1 MNLKLTVLEQAKQ
14 RLLSSIPLLHHV
26 PELRRAYAVTQD
38 QLSML
43 VPDDVELVPL
53 RVLIRVWWAAYCI
66 ERSTWHASQ
75 AKVCRRFSA

>member
-14 RLLSSIPLLHHV
+14 RLLSSTPLLGHV

-43 VPDDVELVPL
+43 RPDLELVPL
-53 RVLIRVWWAAYCI
+53 RVVIRVWWAAYCI
-66 ERSTWHASQ
+66 ERSTWHASL
-75 AKVCRRFSA
+75 AKVCRRWSA

>member
-14 RLLSSIPLLHHV
+14 RLLRTTPLLHHV

-43 VPDDVELVPL
+43 RPDLELVPL
-53 RVLIRVWWAAYCI
+53 RVVIRVWWAAYCI
-66 ERSTWHASQ
+66 ERSTWHASL
-75 AKVCRRFSA
+75 AKVCRRWSA

>member
-14 RLLSSIPLLHHV
+14 RLLSTTPLLHHV
-26 PELRRAYAVTQD
+26 PELRRGYAVTQD

-43 VPDDVELVPL
+43 RLDLDLVPL
-53 RVLIRVWWAAYCI
+53 RVVILVWWAAYCI

-75 AKVCRRFSA
+75 AKVCRRWTA

>member
-14 RLLSSIPLLHHV
+14 RLLSSTPLMHHV

-43 VPDDVELVPL
+43 RPDLELVPL
-53 RVLIRVWWAAYCI
+53 RVVIRVWWAAYCI

-75 AKVCRRFSA
+75 AKVCRRLSA

>member
-14 RLLSSIPLLHHV
+14 RLLSSTPLLHHV

-43 VPDDVELVPL
+43 RPDLELVPL
-53 RVLIRVWWAAYCI
+53 RVVIRVWWAAYCI
-66 ERSTWHASQ
+66 ERSTWHASL
-75 AKVCRRFSA
+75 AKVCMRWSA

>member
-14 RLLSSIPLLHHV
+14 RLLSSTPLLHHV

-43 VPDDVELVPL
+43 RPDLELGPL
-53 RVLIRVWWAAYCI
+53 RVVIRVWWAAYGI
-66 ERSTWHASQ
+66 ERGTWHASL
-75 AKVCRRFSA
+75 AKVCRRWSA

>member
-14 RLLSSIPLLHHV
+14 RLLSSTPLLHHV

-43 VPDDVELVPL
+43 RPDLELVPL
-53 RVLIRVWWAAYCI
+53 RVVIRVWWAAYCI
-66 ERSTWHASQ
+66 ERSTWHASL
-75 AKVCRRFSA
+75 AKVCRRWSA

>member
-1 MNLKLTVLEQAKQ
+1 MNLKLTVVEKAKQ
-14 RLLSSIPLLHHV
+14 RLLSSASLLHHV

-43 VPDDVELVPL
+43 VPDVELVSL
-53 RVLIRVWWAAYCI
+53 RVVIRMWWVAYCI

>member
-14 RLLSSIPLLHHV
+14 RLLSSTPLLHHV

-43 VPDDVELVPL
+43 RPDLEFVPL
-53 RVLIRVWWAAYCI
+53 RVVIRVWWAAYCI
-66 ERSTWHASQ
+66 ERSTWHASL
-75 AKVCRRFSA
+75 AKVCRRWSA

>member
-1 MNLKLTVLEQAKQ
+1 MNLKLTVLEPAKQ

-26 PELRRAYAVTQD
+26 PELRRAYALTQD

-43 VPDDVELVPL
+43 VPDVELVPL
-53 RVLIRVWWAAYCI
+53 RVVIRMWWAAYCI

-75 AKVCRRFSA
+75 AKVCRRLSA

>member
-14 RLLSSIPLLHHV
+14 RLLSSTPLMHHV

-43 VPDDVELVPL
+43 RPDLELVPL
-53 RVLIRVWWAAYCI
+53 RVVIRVWWAAYCI
-66 ERSTWHASQ
+66 ERSTWHASL
-75 AKVCRRFSA
+75 AKVCRRWSA

>member
-14 RLLSSIPLLHHV
+14 RLLSSTPLLHHV

-43 VPDDVELVPL
+43 RPDLELVPL
-53 RVLIRVWWAAYCI
+53 RVVIRVWWAAYCI
-66 ERSTWHASQ
+66 ERSTWHASLAQ
-75 AKVCRRFSA
+75 VCRRWSA